1 MFSNN
6 ISIEF
11 NNLLDLWIYWA
22 AQVISYDLK
31 LWLHLLSESDIILK
45 IFLLSKRISDRERG
59 SM

>member
-31 LWLHLLSESDIILK
+31 LWLHSLSESDIILK
-45 IFLLSKRISDRERG
+45 IFLLSKRILDRERG